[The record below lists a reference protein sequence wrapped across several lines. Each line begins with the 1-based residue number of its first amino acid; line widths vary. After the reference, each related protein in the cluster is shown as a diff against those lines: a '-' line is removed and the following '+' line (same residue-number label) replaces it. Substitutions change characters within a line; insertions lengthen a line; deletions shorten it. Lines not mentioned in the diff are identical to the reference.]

1 MARKKL
7 KKASSIPS
15 KKGAGADPKLKKK
28 ATGGPG
34 IFSNFES
41 AKFSNKRSWIW
52 SSWPTDFKKTM
63 TVFDRLETT
72 RKMRWME
79 LNAGIIRQILS
90 DVTLYTV
97 GNGIRAQARTGNAAM
112 DHKYEEY
119 FDNWARNP
127 CDITGRFNFYEIQKI
142 IPRLMYRDGE
152 IFVIKTRDGSSEPKL
167 QMIEAHRVSSNQSG
181 APPPNEVDGIHF
193 GPYGKPDWYNIIR
206 SDGSSRRVP
215 APAIMHIYEPEVAS
229 GARAYSP
236 LQHSINNIVDMLE
249 IISLEK
255 FAVKMNGDITRTIS
269 RETAQFDGAQSDFE
283 AFGMRPQDVNDG
295 LTDPNEASTFIGG
308 KILALSPGEKLE
320 SFQSNRPNPT
330 FNGFMEHLQRD
341 SVMGV
346 LPYEFICDPGAASGA
361 AMRLIV
367 AKADRK
373 FQYIQSVLINRFL
386 TPVWG
391 YVIGDAIARG
401 ELPSV
406 EGWEKVIWTTPKRVT
421 VDAGRDAAQNRADI
435 EMGLKTIGENCQE
448 EGEHF
453 SELLRR
459 RAIEA
464 KMYKDTAKEFD
475 VPLWMLLKPTN
486 VALADITGEEPEEA
500 EDDAGLDEDEENE
513 QREANKA
520 KKEVEKLD
528 SEDDTFEDPMGD

>member
-1 MARKKL
+1 MARKKTTKKTPINLGGSEPL
-7 KKASSIPS
+7 KRQ
-15 KKGAGADPKLKKK
+15 

-79 LNAGIIRQILS
+79 LNSGIIRQVLS
-90 DVTLYTV
+90 DMALYSV
-97 GNGIRAQARTGNAAM
+97 GAGIKATARTGSGMA
-112 DHKYEEY
+112 DKQYEEY
-119 FDNWARNP
+119 FDDWARNP
-127 CDITGRFNFYEIQKI
+127 CDITGRFNFYEIQHI
-142 IPRLMYRDGE
+142 ITRLVYRDGE
-152 IFVIKTRDGSSEPKL
+152 CFIIKTRDGSSLPKL
-167 QMIEAHRVSSNQSG
+167 QIIEAHRVSSAQSG
-181 APPPNEVDGIHF
+181 APPPDEVDGIKF
-193 GPYGKPDWYNIIR
+193 GKYGKPEWYNIMR

-215 APAIMHIYEPEVAS
+215 AGAVMHIYEPEVAS

-255 FAVKMNGDITRTIS
+255 FAVKMNSDIVRTLT

-283 AFGMRPQDVNDG
+283 AFGMRPQSFNDG
-295 LTDPNEASTFIGG
+295 VTDPNEASTFIGG

-320 SFQSNRPNPT
+320 SFVSNRPNPT
-330 FNGFMEHLQRD
+330 FNGFMEHLIRD
-341 SVMGV
+341 SLAGI
-346 LPYEFICDPGAASGA
+346 LPYEFVHDPAKAGGAS
-361 AMRLIV
+361 MRLIV
-367 AKADRK
+367 AKAARK
-373 FQYIQSVLINRFL
+373 FGHFQTVLVNRLL

-391 YVIGDAIARG
+391 YVMGDAITSGAV
-401 ELPSV
+401 PSC
-406 EGWEKVIWTTPKRVT
+406 ECWNKVLWTTPKSVT

-435 EMGLKTIGENCQE
+435 EYGLKTIGDNCIE

-453 SELLRR
+453 STMVRR

-464 KMYKDTAKEFD
+464 KLFKDMAEEYD
-475 VPLWMLLKPTN
+475 VPLWMLIKPTN
-486 VALADITGEEPEEA
+486 VALQDIVAEEPKEEGEDVDEDMDEKSSA
-500 EDDAGLDEDEENE
+500 EVSNEGKQTEKDDAESDE
-513 QREANKA
+513 
-520 KKEVEKLD
+520 L
-528 SEDDTFEDPMGD
+528 EDPEGK